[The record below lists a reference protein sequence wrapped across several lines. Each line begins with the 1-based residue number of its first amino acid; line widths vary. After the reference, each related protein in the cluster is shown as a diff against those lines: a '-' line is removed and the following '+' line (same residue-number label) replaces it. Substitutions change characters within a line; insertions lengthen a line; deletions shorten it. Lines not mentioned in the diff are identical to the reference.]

1 LSLDETAELGS
12 TSPTIPAAIMKNQL
26 IAAFSSALVFQSSA
40 SGAAVWFDAT
50 AGGSATGS
58 SANYPGGEPPQAAI
72 DGSLYSKYLNF
83 DKLNT
88 GFTVSGA
95 KSSFPVT
102 QMVLVT
108 ANDAPE
114 RDPASYT
121 LEGSNDGT
129 IWTPISS
136 GALALPDGRNTS
148 IANFTVNSQSITF
161 ANSAT
166 FSNYRVV
173 FPTVKNAGA
182 ANSMQIA
189 EVSLLGMFDPGAD
202 VLDLQPYVVGAYGA
216 GTFPGAEAPANA
228 VDNNPGTKYLNFGKE
243 NNGLTLTTT
252 GDYSIINGLTLSQ
265 ADDAPGR
272 DVTSFTLRGSTD
284 GVNYTDIVT
293 NQSIGGE
300 MGMFESDTVSFA
312 NTAAYRDYQFIVTG
326 LRDSGGSNSFQFG
339 ELQLHGT
346 LVPEPGT
353 AVLGLAG
360 LALLARRRRV

>member
-1 LSLDETAELGS
+1 
-12 TSPTIPAAIMKNQL
+12 MKNQL

-50 AGGSATGS
+50 AGGSATGT
-58 SANYPGGEPPQAAI
+58 SANYPAGEPPQNAI
-72 DGSLYSKYLNF
+72 DGNFYDSKYLNF

-88 GFTVSGA
+88 GFVVAGA

-102 QMVLVT
+102 QMVMVT
-108 ANDAPE
+108 ANDVPE

-121 LEGSNDGT
+121 LEGSNDG
-129 IWTPISS
+129 INWTPISS
-136 GALALPDGRNTS
+136 GALALPPERNIS
-148 IANFTVNSQSITF
+148 ITNFAVASQSITF
-161 ANSAT
+161 ANSTT
-166 FSNYRVV
+166 FSSYRVV

-182 ANSMQIA
+182 ADSMQIA
-189 EVSLLGMFDPGAD
+189 EVSLLGLFDPGAD
-202 VLDLQPYVVGAYGA
+202 VLDLQPFVVGAYGV
-216 GTFPGAEAPANA
+216 GSFPGGEAPANA

-265 ADDAPGR
+265 ANDAPNR

-312 NTAAYRDYQFIVTG
+312 NTTAYRDYQFIVTG